1 MRLLPFVL
9 ILVLTA
15 CGSETGNAPL
25 KNVQPGNVQFF
36 ETYGSNEILDSWNAA
51 CNWTHDHDSLALKD
65 TLHLNEFNIRDLRRI
80 LQVTYDGNSF
90 AYAEEE
96 YIPIIDSILALPGFK
111 NNFPKNLKFMWSF
124 HKEKT
129 PNGTKMYVLYAVKVP
144 DNGKAIV
151 DGRYIQHAETAIAE
165 YNQMPVVRITMND
178 QGAHDWEVMTRKNI
192 GRPIAI
198 TIDNHVISCPVV
210 NNAIAGGETE
220 ISGNFSKAEA
230 EELAARIN
238 FGK

>member
-1 MRLLPFVL
+1 MKLLPIVL

-15 CGSETGNAPL
+15 CGSETGNARL
-25 KNVQPGNVQFF
+25 KNVKPGNVQFF
-36 ETYGSNEILDSWNAA
+36 ETYELNEMLDSWNAA
-51 CNWTHDHDSLALKD
+51 CNWAHDHDSIALKGSL
-65 TLHLNEFNIRDLRRI
+65 TLDELSKRDLKRI
-80 LQVTYDGNSF
+80 VRVMYEGNVF
-90 AYAEEE
+90 AYAAEEH
-96 YIPIIDSILALPGFK
+96 IPMIDSILAIPEVK
-111 NNFPKNLKFMWSF
+111 NNFPKNLRFMWSYRL
-124 HKEKT
+124 EET
-129 PNGTKMYVLYAVKVP
+129 PDRKMMYALYAIKIP
-144 DNGKAIV
+144 DSGKAIV
-151 DGRYIQHAETAIAE
+151 DGRHIQSAEPAIAT

-198 TIDNHVISCPVV
+198 TIDDHVLSCPVV
-210 NNAIAGGETE
+210 NGAIAGGETE

>member
-1 MRLLPFVL
+1 MKLLPFVL

-15 CGSETGNAPL
+15 CGSETGNAHL
-25 KNVQPGNVQFF
+25 KNVKPGNVQFF
-36 ETYGSNEILDSWNAA
+36 ETYASNEILDSWNAA
-51 CNWTHDHDSLALKD
+51 CNWTHDHDSLALKN
-65 TLHLNEFNIRDLRRI
+65 TLHLDEFNVRDLRRI
-80 LQVTYDGNSF
+80 VQVRYEGNGF
-90 AYAEEE
+90 AYAEEGH
-96 YIPIIDSILALPGFK
+96 IPTIDSILAIPEVK

-124 HKEKT
+124 GPEKT
-129 PNGTKMYVLYAVKVP
+129 PNGKKMYVLYAVKVP
-144 DNGKAIV
+144 DSGKAIV
-151 DGRYIQHAETAIAE
+151 DGRYIQHAESAIAE

-198 TIDNHVISCPVV
+198 TIDNHVLSCPLVT
-210 NNAIAGGETE
+210 NAIAGGETE